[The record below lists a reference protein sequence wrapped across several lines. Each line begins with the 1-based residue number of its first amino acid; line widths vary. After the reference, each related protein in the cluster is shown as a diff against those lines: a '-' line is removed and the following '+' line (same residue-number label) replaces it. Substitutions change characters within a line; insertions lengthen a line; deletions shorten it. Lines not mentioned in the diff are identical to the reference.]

1 MFCWCGSCC
10 SKKHQALA
18 KALVEFVLGSLGGLA
33 FCSAKGGWHGIPAV
47 GKVDSMLVVDR
58 NFLGWAAGQV

>member
-1 MFCWCGSCC
+1 M
-10 SKKHQALA
+10 A

-47 GKVDSMLVVDR
+47 GKVDSMLALDR
-58 NFLGWAAGQV
+58 KFLVGLQARSRKQRCRTDLAQP